1 MDNSFTRFNRNKHI
15 YTNDEQIDEL
25 LKDILRFFN
34 GTPVQP
40 LPPDEKFVGAGCYA
54 LYYTGKTNPE
64 YNILYELNRTE
75 YRIPIYVGKAVPSGW
90 RQSRISESS
99 DGAELYNRLRDHY
112 KSISNSCNLDISNFA
127 CRFTIFEGKS
137 VGMIASVEAKLIETY
152 MPLWNS
158 CIDGFGNHDPGSGRY
173 AQAVSEWD
181 SLHQGRPWVKK
192 LTGDKPN
199 RDLIIIKIEE
209 YLEELKRRFK

>member
-1 MDNSFTRFNRNKHI
+1 MEKSFTKFEREKHI
-15 YTNDEQIDEL
+15 YSNDEQIDEL

-40 LPPDEKFVGAGCYA
+40 LPPSNKFNGAGCYA
-54 LYYTGKTNPE
+54 IYYTGKVNPE

-90 RQSRISESS
+90 RQARVAESS
-99 DGAELYNRLRDHY
+99 EGSELYFRLRDHY
-112 KSISNSCNLDISNFA
+112 KSITNCCNLDISNFA

-152 MPLWNS
+152 TPLWNS

-173 AQAVSEWD
+173 AQAISEWD
-181 SLHQGRPWVKK
+181 TIHQGRPWVKK
-192 LTGDKPN
+192 LTGEKP
-199 RDLIIIKIEE
+199 DLGIIELKIEE
-209 YLEELKRRFK
+209 YLNALKRRFK